1 MQIQSGHGVRIKLT
15 EGKGMEKL
23 FLMMSQFTMRQII
36 GLVIILTGFLLLSYV
51 YNLYRVGIKNF
62 TILPANPF
70 SWMVFSAISCG
81 NAIVLWNSIISMMV
95 FFPVLMMSFQ
105 FLIALESYKKKKDGH
120 LELFDI
126 AGLVIAI
133 IAIVIWVLIG
143 INILNVDQVAPET
156 IVSMMGSIG
165 YHSNDWI
172 ASILI
177 LIADSMGIIP
187 TVRDMWRN
195 PDKDTVITWSLFLLS
210 GILILAGLYLF
221 IGRFDV
227 NAVYAGYETG
237 IALIAVLVGILGLF
251 LIGVGLRKAV
261 IKKGS
266 WALLFFIREILSLL
280 PSLLFVPK
288 WRYLYYLISNIN
300 NFQY

>member
-1 MQIQSGHGVRIKLT
+1 
-15 EGKGMEKL
+15 MEKF
-23 FLMMSQFTMRQII
+23 FLMVSQFTMRQIS

-105 FLIALESYKKKKDGH
+105 LLIALESYKKKKDGH

-143 INILNVDQVAPET
+143 INILNVDQVVPVT

-266 WALLFFIREILSLL
+266 
-280 PSLLFVPK
+280 
-288 WRYLYYLISNIN
+288 
-300 NFQY
+300 